1 MSGNKLRMRLRDG
14 TYADFTIKN
23 HLGSGAFGAVFKVQD
38 DKGRAYALKSVRI
51 TNQTQQRATVQEV
64 QVLSSLQHRHI
75 VKVFAADV
83 QPDAQDTPN
92 ILILMEFCSS
102 GTLNARLSENT
113 SNGTNLRWMVQIA
126 DALQYLHGKSIV
138 HRDLKPDNIL
148 LSQNGDIKVADFGL
162 ARVFNGGG
170 NDEIW
175 ITAYLRA
182 YMGTLAGTPPSI
194 APEVLEMHYTE
205 KADVFSLGT
214 IFYCIAERRYTTI
227 NNQKYFGAFVQHQGR
242 LLGIGELLH
251 QNSRLDASKMLT
263 FTLKGATRAIKELIL
278 EMLEIQ
284 PNDRPSAKEVYERV
298 YNLPNT
304 QPVGLIQ
311 PEASQSQGGMCC

>member
-1 MSGNKLRMRLRDG
+1 MRLRDG
-14 TYADFTIKN
+14 TSRTESDVDFTVQN
-23 HLGSGAFGAVFKVQD
+23 LLGSGAFGAVFKVQD
-38 DKGRAYALKSVRI
+38 DKRIAYALKSVRI
-51 TNQTQQRATVQEV
+51 TNLTQQRATVQEV
-64 QVLSSLQHRHI
+64 QVLSSLKHCHI

-83 QPDAQDTPN
+83 QPDAQGTRR
-92 ILILMEFCSS
+92 IRILMEFCSS

-170 NDEIW
+170 NDAIW
-175 ITAYLRA
+175 ITAYLSA
-182 YMGTLAGTPPSI
+182 YMGTLAGTLPSI

-214 IFYCIAERRYTTI
+214 IFYCIAERKCIIIKNRRHY
-227 NNQKYFGAFVQHQGR
+227 GAFVCYEGNP
-242 LLGIGELLH
+242 LGIGQLLH
-251 QNSRLDASKMLT
+251 QNRQLDASKMLT

-298 YNLPNT
+298 YKMRNA
-304 QPVGLIQ
+304 QPVGLIR